1 MKIQEYGE
9 CEVVVEQGPGIA
21 GRFLSFGFQ
30 LIQNRRKR
38 LIYTSFRLFPEEF
51 DAVRGKVL
59 GGPGSRRGEREVQ
72 RMNRQL
78 SQQRRSIESHI
89 AALEARGSGYS
100 VEEIVFRYRADH
112 GGLGL
117 LHYMD
122 VQIERRRQAER
133 YGMEA
138 ALRHTRASL
147 AAFIGLRAVRLA
159 DVNARFVREY
169 EDFLLRRGVS
179 HNTICYYMRNLKS
192 VWRQAVDDGCVPA
205 GVHPFEH
212 VRSKPRKTVKR
223 ALDRLS
229 LRRIHDAE
237 FPANSRLEFAR
248 DLFLF
253 SFFSRGMPFVDIIY
267 LKKSSVGNGVISYRR
282 RKTGQ
287 WLHVSLTPQLKALIR
302 KYANESEYVFPVL
315 QGTDG
320 RDLHR
325 QYRLALE
332 RVNRYLKRIALECGV
347 SVPLTTYVA
356 RHSWATLARESGA
369 PVAVISEGLGHTSEK
384 TTQIYL
390 KEFDRRIVDR
400 VNAVVSKL

>member
-1 MKIQEYGE
+1 MASVKLLLNRDRALRDGSYPL
-9 CEVVVEQGPGIA
+9 V
-21 GRFLSFGFQ
+21 FQ

-138 ALRHTRASL
+138 ALRHTRGFAGGVHRASCGASGGRERPFCPGIRRFSAVPGREPQHDLLLHAQPEIRL
-147 AAFIGLRAVRLA
+147 AAGRGRRLA
-159 DVNARFVREY
+159 CR
-169 EDFLLRRGVS
+169 
-179 HNTICYYMRNLKS
+179 
-192 VWRQAVDDGCVPA
+192 PA
-205 GVHPFEH
+205 YHPFEH

-223 ALDRLS
+223 ALDRFRCDGFTMRNF
-229 LRRIHDAE
+229 RRIPAWSSPAICSCSAFSAAE
-237 FPANSRLEFAR
+237 CPSWT
-248 DLFLF
+248 
-253 SFFSRGMPFVDIIY
+253 
-267 LKKSSVGNGVISYRR
+267 SS
-282 RKTGQ
+282 T
-287 WLHVSLTPQLKALIR
+287 
-302 KYANESEYVFPVL
+302 
-315 QGTDG
+315 
-320 RDLHR
+320 
-325 QYRLALE
+325 
-332 RVNRYLKRIALECGV
+332 
-347 SVPLTTYVA
+347 
-356 RHSWATLARESGA
+356 
-369 PVAVISEGLGHTSEK
+369 
-384 TTQIYL
+384 
-390 KEFDRRIVDR
+390 
-400 VNAVVSKL
+400 

>member
-1 MKIQEYGE
+1 MASVKLLLNRDRALRDGSYPL
-9 CEVVVEQGPGIA
+9 V
-21 GRFLSFGFQ
+21 FQ

-267 LKKSSVGNGVISYRR
+267 LKKNSVGNGVISYRR

>member
-1 MKIQEYGE
+1 M
-9 CEVVVEQGPGIA
+9 
-21 GRFLSFGFQ
+21 
-30 LIQNRRKR
+30 
-38 LIYTSFRLFPEEF
+38 IYTSFRLFPEEF

-59 GGPGSRRGEREVQ
+59 GGPGARRGEREVQ

-147 AAFIGLRAVRLA
+147 VSFIGLRAVRLA

>member
-1 MKIQEYGE
+1 MASVKLLLNRDRALRDGSYPL
-9 CEVVVEQGPGIA
+9 V
-21 GRFLSFGFQ
+21 FQ

-38 LIYTSFRLFPEEF
+38 LIYASFRLFPEEF

-159 DVNARFVREY
+159 
-169 EDFLLRRGVS
+169 
-179 HNTICYYMRNLKS
+179 
-192 VWRQAVDDGCVPA
+192 AVDDGCVPA

-315 QGTDG
+315 RGTDG

>member
-1 MKIQEYGE
+1 MASVKLLLNRDRALRDGSYPL
-9 CEVVVEQGPGIA
+9 V
-21 GRFLSFGFQ
+21 FQ

-59 GGPGSRRGEREVQ
+59 CGPGSRRGEREVQ

-267 LKKSSVGNGVISYRR
+267 LK
-282 RKTGQ
+282 
-287 WLHVSLTPQLKALIR
+287 
-302 KYANESEYVFPVL
+302 
-315 QGTDG
+315 
-320 RDLHR
+320 
-325 QYRLALE
+325 RL
-332 RVNRYLKRIALECGV
+332 R
-347 SVPLTTYVA
+347 S
-356 RHSWATLARESGA
+356 ATA
-369 PVAVISEGLGHTSEK
+369 
-384 TTQIYL
+384 
-390 KEFDRRIVDR
+390 
-400 VNAVVSKL
+400 

>member
-1 MKIQEYGE
+1 M
-9 CEVVVEQGPGIA
+9 
-21 GRFLSFGFQ
+21 
-30 LIQNRRKR
+30 
-38 LIYTSFRLFPEEF
+38 IYTSFRLFPEEF

-332 RVNRYLKRIALECGV
+332 RVNRYLKRIALECCV

>member
-1 MKIQEYGE
+1 M
-9 CEVVVEQGPGIA
+9 
-21 GRFLSFGFQ
+21 
-30 LIQNRRKR
+30 
-38 LIYTSFRLFPEEF
+38 
-51 DAVRGKVL
+51 
-59 GGPGSRRGEREVQ
+59 
-72 RMNRQL
+72 
-78 SQQRRSIESHI
+78 
-89 AALEARGSGYS
+89 
-100 VEEIVFRYRADH
+100 
-112 GGLGL
+112 
-117 LHYMD
+117 
-122 VQIERRRQAER
+122 
-133 YGMEA
+133 
-138 ALRHTRASL
+138 
-147 AAFIGLRAVRLA
+147 
-159 DVNARFVREY
+159 
-169 EDFLLRRGVS
+169 S

-356 RHSWATLARESGA
+356 RHQ
-369 PVAVISEGLGHTSEK
+369 LGHAGPGVGSPGRGDQRGPRPHVGEDDADLP
-384 TTQIYL
+384 QGVRPA
-390 KEFDRRIVDR
+390 DRGPRQCRR
-400 VNAVVSKL
+400 VETLRRSGRPGAGRGYSIGFASASQPVSVET